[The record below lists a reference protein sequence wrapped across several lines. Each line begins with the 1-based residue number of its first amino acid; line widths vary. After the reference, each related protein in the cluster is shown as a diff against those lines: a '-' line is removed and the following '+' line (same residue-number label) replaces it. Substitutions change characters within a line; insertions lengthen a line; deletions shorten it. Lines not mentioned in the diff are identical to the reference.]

1 MYAIIKCGGKQYK
14 VSEGDILD
22 IDYTGK
28 AAKETLEITDV
39 LAVNNGELVT
49 GDAVSNA
56 KVEAEVVLDGTG
68 VNRDRKVIIYK
79 KRRRKDSKLKR
90 GFRKSFTKI
99 NNRDSAGRRLGVKKY
114 GGEVVRSGNI
124 IIRQRGTKVHVG
136 QNVGIGKDHTIYA
149 LIDGVVKFEIKDKK
163 RKKVSVYAS

>member
-28 AAKETLEITDV
+28 AAQETLEISDV
-39 LAVNNGELVT
+39 IAVNDGKLKT
-49 GDAVSNA
+49 GKTLKA
-56 KVEAEVVLDGTG
+56 KVEAVVVLDGTG
-68 VNRDRKVIIYK
+68 VNRAKKVVIYK

-99 NNRDSAGRRLGVKKY
+99 R
-114 GGEVVRSGNI
+114 I
-124 IIRQRGTKVHVG
+124 TK
-136 QNVGIGKDHTIYA
+136 IA
-149 LIDGVVKFEIKDKK
+149 
-163 RKKVSVYAS
+163 A

>member
-22 IDYTGK
+22 VDYTGQ

-39 LAVNNGELVT
+39 LAINNGELKT
-49 GDAVSNA
+49 GEAVANA
-56 KVEAEVVLDGTG
+56 TVSAEVVLDGTG
-68 VNRDRKVIIYK
+68 VNRAKKVIIYK

-99 NNRDSAGRRLGVKKY
+99 R
-114 GGEVVRSGNI
+114 I
-124 IIRQRGTKVHVG
+124 TK
-136 QNVGIGKDHTIYA
+136 IA
-149 LIDGVVKFEIKDKK
+149 
-163 RKKVSVYAS
+163 A